1 MLWATSLMFT
11 KASILLFYMRIF
23 DVDNYFRT
31 VAQLA
36 TGAIVLWCLSVVLSS
51 ILLCW
56 PFAYNWDQ
64 SIPGH
69 CGNQVLSYII
79 TGAFN
84 IVTDLIVLCMP
95 MPIIWKLQMPRAN
108 KVALTIIFAIGFL
121 WVSQINL
128 VLCPADQSLR
138 SICIVSIVRIVAISK
153 ISYTDIS
160 YSLPLAF
167 IWSMLEPTLGITIA
181 CIPVMRPLF
190 MRGINSSRDKGS
202 GYQSASGSNFDSRNF
217 QNIDRQQLYPLQD
230 VRHETVIGRM
240 SEDNDS
246 LRTAS
251 NQSND
256 VIGLH
261 TITQD
266 VGPIG
271 GINVTTSGK
280 GKKKRSRQA
289 HSWGFY
295 SHNLSSHLHQLLGAD
310 SLYTALH
317 RPKLEIRKSWILLLH
332 LILQQIILIFKSI

>member
-121 WVSQINL
+121 
-128 VLCPADQSLR
+128 
-138 SICIVSIVRIVAISK
+138 
-153 ISYTDIS
+153 
-160 YSLPLAF
+160 
-167 IWSMLEPTLGITIA
+167 
-181 CIPVMRPLF
+181 
-190 MRGINSSRDKGS
+190 
-202 GYQSASGSNFDSRNF
+202 
-217 QNIDRQQLYPLQD
+217 
-230 VRHETVIGRM
+230 
-240 SEDNDS
+240 
-246 LRTAS
+246 
-251 NQSND
+251 
-256 VIGLH
+256 
-261 TITQD
+261 
-266 VGPIG
+266 
-271 GINVTTSGK
+271 
-280 GKKKRSRQA
+280 
-289 HSWGFY
+289 
-295 SHNLSSHLHQLLGAD
+295 
-310 SLYTALH
+310 
-317 RPKLEIRKSWILLLH
+317 
-332 LILQQIILIFKSI
+332 